1 MTTLLE
7 HARKLAE
14 AFPQGGPVYL
24 DRMAEI
30 LWPDADWLKH
40 RVNRHNGGSRR
51 GARVAGAL
59 AGKLEKIGY
68 LRMNADT
75 PRNYTVR
82 VAAIREALKAA
93 HGIGGQ
99 P

>member
-1 MTTLLE
+1 MTKLLD

-14 AFPQGGPVYL
+14 AFPAGGPVYL

-30 LWPDADWLKH
+30 FWPDAGWLRL

-59 AGKLEKIGY
+59 ASKLERRGF

-82 VAAIREALKAA
+82 VAAIKEALADARKNT
-93 HGIGGQ
+93 

>member
-14 AFPQGGPVYL
+14 AFPSGGPVYL

-30 LWPDADWLKH
+30 FWPDADWLKY

-59 AGKLEKIGY
+59 AAKLEKKRY

-75 PRNYTVR
+75 PRNYTVC
-82 VAAIREALKAA
+82 VGAIKAA
-93 HGIGGQ
+93 LEADHGIGGQ
-99 P
+99 T